1 MPPAGGDAVCVFIA
15 AASLVS
21 LLSGVALTL
30 GFTAAALET
39 VPDDGSDALL
49 EVAAQLKKTGVR
61 LDRVERVL
69 ERELSATRR
78 DVREVLDARALGDV
92 GTESRRTPRAAAAAD
107 SGLPTASTH
116 VTRDETEPMSSKNV
130 AALGP
135 LADWK
140 TDEGLRSQW
149 LFASEKASLD
159 AFGTPDEVAARGT
172 SEWWTYWN
180 VVEGDT
186 IASEYRLKFN
196 NGRLVEASL
205 VKWKT
210 PRRLPTAER

>member
-1 MPPAGGDAVCVFIA
+1 MSKNLLTIGAVSV
-15 AASLVS
+15 VS
-21 LLSGVALTL
+21 MLAGVALSL
-30 GFTAAALET
+30 AFTAEALD
-39 VPDDGSDALL
+39 VAIPGDGSDAMQD
-49 EVAAQLKKTGVR
+49 VAGELRKTQIR

-69 ERELSATRR
+69 TRELSATRR
-78 DVREVLDARALGDV
+78 DVREALDARAL
-92 GTESRRTPRAAAAAD
+92 AAASRPAPLGAA
-107 SGLPTASTH
+107 TADGPPVGSTH
-116 VTRDETEPMSSKNV
+116 VTRHETEPMSSKNV

-140 TDEGLRSQW
+140 TDEGLRSRW
-149 LFASEKASLD
+149 LFASERASLD

-180 VVEGDT
+180 VEGDA

-205 VKWKT
+205 VKWKK
-210 PRRLPTAER
+210 PRSLPTAQR